1 MSSSKVLNNKKN
13 THNFSRI
20 SETDK
25 IPVCIQFVFC
35 LTTRN
40 LLFPVTLKTT
50 VSEQTHETA
59 RSDTCC
65 SLQQFT
71 LLPLAFFQTF
81 LKLKQTTKSMY
92 FHMSERFS
100 SYCYFKNFSCFWFLC
115 RDRNQELVENHFPV
129 VQFLGLVSVLTV
141 LCIDSNLWSS
151 AVYSVDTEMSFIFIA
166 QKNGKLHKVK

>member
-25 IPVCIQFVFC
+25 IPVCIQFVFS
-35 LTTRN
+35 LTTRD
-40 LLFPVTLKTT
+40 LLFPVSLKMT
-50 VSEQTHETA
+50 VSEQTHETT

-100 SYCYFKNFSCFWFLC
+100 SYCHFKIFSCFWFLC

-141 LCIDSNLWSS
+141 IVCIGSNLWSS
-151 AVYSVDTEMSFIFIA
+151 AVYSVDMDLLFL
-166 QKNGKLHKVK
+166 LHKRMENCIK